1 MQTLLEH
8 SLCIA
13 EDTPDGRHLEYWVN
27 QPVDVYL
34 VIRQQDERSGDAAI
48 RWMNITQYLKERED
62 KASRQIVFSGEKLD
76 LPAVWRVRDRFFRR

>member
-1 MQTLLEH
+1 VQTLLEH

-13 EDTPDGRHLEYWVN
+13 EDTPDGLHLEYWVN

-34 VIRQQDERSGDAAI
+34 VIRQQDERSGDSAI

-62 KASRQIVFSGEKLD
+62 KASRQIVFNGEKLD
-76 LPAVWRVRDRFFRR
+76 LSAVWRVRDRFFRR